1 MNFEKFKAKTDAFL
15 EKGQMDNQGLPIM
28 VAMER
33 CSAIK
38 EFLGES
44 YESILGENER
54 AYIDRNIKRGMHRMM
69 IDVLKHVSDDPEG
82 FAEMMDKLMSDS
94 DSEGGEI

>member
-1 MNFEKFKAKTDAFL
+1 MNFEKFKAKTDLFL
-15 EKGQMDNQGLPIM
+15 EKGQMDDQGLPIM

-54 AYIDRNIKRGMHRMM
+54 AYIDSNIKKGMTRMLRDAFM
-69 IDVLKHVSDDPEG
+69 HATEDPEG
-82 FAEMMDKLMSDS
+82 FIQMMDKLMSDP
-94 DSEGGEI
+94 DSEEGDN

>member
-15 EKGQMDNQGLPIM
+15 EKGKEDDQGLPIM

-54 AYIDRNIKRGMHRMM
+54 AYIDCNIKRGVQRMM
-69 IDVLKHVSDDPEG
+69 IDVLRHATEDPDG
-82 FAEMMDKLMSDS
+82 FAEIMGKIMSDD
-94 DSEGGEI
+94 DSKGGDI

>member
-15 EKGQMDNQGLPIM
+15 EKGQMDDQGLSIM

-54 AYIDRNIKRGMHRMM
+54 AYIDHNIKRGMSRMLM
-69 IDVLKHVSDDPEG
+69 DAFKHATEDPDG
-82 FAEMMDKLMSDS
+82 FMQMMDKLMSDS
-94 DSEGGEI
+94 ETEEGDI

>member
-15 EKGQMDNQGLPIM
+15 EKGQMDDQGLPIM

-54 AYIDRNIKRGMHRMM
+54 AYIDYNIKRGMNRMM
-69 IDVLKHVSDDPEG
+69 FDVLKHATEDPDG
-82 FAEMMDKLMSDS
+82 FAEIMDKLMSED
-94 DSEGGEI
+94 DLEGGDI

>member
-15 EKGQMDNQGLPIM
+15 EKGQTDDQGLPIM

-54 AYIDRNIKRGMHRMM
+54 AYIDHNIKHGMHRMM
-69 IDVLKHVSDDPEG
+69 IDVLRHATEDPDG
-82 FAEMMDKLMSDS
+82 FAEMMNKIMSDS
-94 DSEGGEI
+94 DTEEGDI

>member
-1 MNFEKFKAKTDAFL
+1 MNFEKFKSKTDLFL

-33 CSAIK
+33 CSAVK
-38 EFLGES
+38 DFLGES

-54 AYIDRNIKRGMHRMM
+54 AYIERNIKYGMNRMM
-69 IDVLKHVSDDPEG
+69 IDVLRHATEDPDG
-82 FAEMMDKLMSDS
+82 FNEMMDKLMSDS
-94 DSEGGEI
+94 ETEEGEI